1 MGARISTPRIF
12 SPNSR
17 TKQLCFSRD
26 AARSDRRTRDL
37 KEAVKFPGTEGMKRK
52 KWMMKKK
59 NSDLCNKWAK
69 GGDLC
74 ELWAET
80 SETKV
85 AAPEGRV
92 SRGGI
97 CQAAGE
103 EGAIQSEM
111 AMGKWSAK
119 TLEMVGG

>member
-1 MGARISTPRIF
+1 MGARISTLGIF

-17 TKQLCFSRD
+17 TKLLCFSRD
-26 AARSDRRTRDL
+26 AARSDRRKRDL

-85 AAPEGRV
+85 AAPEGRWL
-92 SRGGI
+92 
-97 CQAAGE
+97 AAGSAWRRARRE
-103 EGAIQSEM
+103 RSNR
-111 AMGKWSAK
+111 KWRWGNGVLK
-119 TLEMVGG
+119 P